1 MELQNNESWNLVI
14 KPKTGLLEINFKELW
29 RYKDLVFLFVRRD
42 FVALYK
48 QTILGP
54 LWFIIQPLLT
64 TITFTVIFNKVAHIS
79 TNGIPPMVFYMSGLV
94 MWNYF
99 STCLTKTSNTFI
111 TNANIFGKVYFPR
124 LVVPISDTLTNF
136 ISFGIQFL
144 LFVGLIIVHLFLGFE
159 IHLNFYLL
167 LFPVLLLI
175 LAGLGLGFGIIF
187 SSLTTKY
194 RDLTFLIS
202 FGVQLAM
209 YATPVIYPLSSIP
222 EKYKHILWF
231 NPMAPVIETFR
242 LGLFGSGTMDWLHL
256 AYGFVFMLITLF
268 TGIIL
273 FNKVE
278 KNFMDV
284 I

>member
-1 MELQNNESWNLVI
+1 MNIENDESWSLVI

-29 RYKDLVFLFVRRD
+29 RYRDLVLLFVRRD

-64 TITFTVIFNKVAHIS
+64 TITFTIIFNKVANIS
-79 TNGIPPMVFYMSGLV
+79 TNGIPPMVFYMSGLL

-124 LVVPISDTLTNF
+124 LVVPISDTITNF
-136 ISFGIQFL
+136 ISFGIQFG
-144 LFVGLIIVHLFLGFE
+144 LFIVVLIVHYFLGYRFE
-159 IHLNFYLL
+159 PNLHLL

-209 YATPVIYPLSSIP
+209 YATPVIYPLSNIP
-222 EKYKHILWF
+222 QQYKSILWF

-242 LGLFGSGTMDWLHL
+242 FGLFGSGLFDWLHL
-256 AYGFVFMLITLF
+256 GYAFVFMLITLF
-268 TGIIL
+268 IGIIL

>member
-1 MELQNNESWNLVI
+1 
-14 KPKTGLLEINFKELW
+14 
-29 RYKDLVFLFVRRD
+29 
-42 FVALYK
+42 
-48 QTILGP
+48 
-54 LWFIIQPLLT
+54 
-64 TITFTVIFNKVAHIS
+64 
-79 TNGIPPMVFYMSGLV
+79 MVFYMSGLV

-124 LVVPISDTLTNF
+124 LIVPVSDTLTNF
-136 ISFGIQFL
+136 ISFGIQFA
-144 LFVGLIIVHLFLGFE
+144 LFIVIILVHVLMGYTFQPNIYMALFP
-159 IHLNFYLL
+159 LL
-167 LFPVLLLI
+167 LII

-209 YATPVIYPLSSIP
+209 YATPVIYPLANIP
-222 EKYKHILWF
+222 EKYKMVLWF

-242 LGLFGSGTMDWLHL
+242 FGLLGTGSLDWLHL
-256 AYGFVFMLITLF
+256 CYSFVFMLITLF
-268 TGIIL
+268 AGVVL

>member
-1 MELQNNESWNLVI
+1 MEIENDEPWNLVI

-29 RYKDLVFLFVRRD
+29 QYKDLVFLFVRRD

-54 LWFIIQPLLT
+54 LWFLIQPLLT
-64 TITFTVIFNKVAHIS
+64 AITFTVIFSKVAKIPTS
-79 TNGIPPMVFYMSGLV
+79 GIPPMVFYMSGLV

-99 STCLTKTSNTFI
+99 STCLSKTSNTFI
-111 TNANIFGKVYFPR
+111 TNASIFGKVYFPR

-136 ISFGIQFL
+136 ISFGIQFA
-144 LFVGLIIVHLFLGFE
+144 LFVALILVHYFMGYA
-159 IHLNFYLL
+159 IQPNWYIL
-167 LFPVLLLI
+167 LFPVLLVI

-209 YATPVIYPLSSIP
+209 YATPVIYPMANIP
-222 EKYKHILWF
+222 EDYRAVLWF

-242 LGLFGSGTMDWLHL
+242 YGLFSSGSFDWLHL
-256 AYGFVFMLITLF
+256 GYAFVFMLVTLF

>member
-1 MELQNNESWNLVI
+1 MNIENDESWSLVI

-29 RYKDLVFLFVRRD
+29 KYKDLVMLFVRRD

-64 TITFTVIFNKVAHIS
+64 TITFTIIFNKVAKIS

-124 LVVPISDTLTNF
+124 MVVPISDTLTNF
-136 ISFGIQFL
+136 ISFGIQFT
-144 LFVGLIIVHLFLGFE
+144 LFILIVIIHAFLGYSFHPNLY
-159 IHLNFYLL
+159 IL
-167 LFPVLLLI
+167 LFPILLII

-209 YATPVIYPLSSIP
+209 YATPVIYPLSNIP
-222 EKYKHILWF
+222 QQYKNILWF

-242 LGLFGSGTMDWLHL
+242 FALFGTGLFDWLHL
-256 AYGFVFMLITLF
+256 GYAFVFMIITLF

>member
-1 MELQNNESWNLVI
+1 MNIENDESWSLVI

-29 RYKDLVFLFVRRD
+29 RYRDLVLLFVRRD

-64 TITFTVIFNKVAHIS
+64 TITFTIIFNKVANIS

-124 LVVPISDTLTNF
+124 LVVPISDTITNF
-136 ISFGIQFL
+136 ISFGIQFG
-144 LFVGLIIVHLFLGFE
+144 LFTVIVIIHYFWGYSIIPNLYV
-159 IHLNFYLL
+159 L

-209 YATPVIYPLSSIP
+209 YATPVIYPLANIP
-222 EKYKHILWF
+222 QQYKSILWF

-242 LGLFGSGTMDWLHL
+242 YGLFGSGLFDWLHL
-256 AYGFVFMLITLF
+256 GYAFVFMLITLF
-268 TGIIL
+268 IGIIL